1 MDKVEQL
8 KMILQEKSVP
18 FFTEEELELYLE
30 IFGNDVKKTAYHCL
44 LLKAQ
49 NNSLNVSGL
58 TTQDSSSY
66 FKMLAQQYITTN
78 SGVL

>member
-1 MDKVEQL
+1 MDKVQQL
-8 KMILQEKSVP
+8 KIILQEKSVP
-18 FFTEEELELYLE
+18 FFSEEELELYLGM
-30 IFGNDVKKTAYHCL
+30 FNDDLKKTAYHCL

-49 NNSLNVSGL
+49 NTSLNVSGL

-78 SGVL
+78 TGVL

>member
-8 KMILQEKSVP
+8 KLILQEKSVP
-18 FFTEEELELYLE
+18 FFSDEELELYLE
-30 IFGNDVKKTAYHCL
+30 MFGDDLKKTAYHCL

-49 NNSLNVSGL
+49 NNALNVSGL

-78 SGVL
+78 TGVI

>member
-30 IFGNDVKKTAYHCL
+30 IFDNDVKKTADHCL
-44 LLKAQ
+44 L
-49 NNSLNVSGL
+49 
-58 TTQDSSSY
+58 
-66 FKMLAQQYITTN
+66 
-78 SGVL
+78 

>member
-18 FFTEEELELYLE
+18 FFSEEELELYLE
-30 IFGNDVKKTAYHCL
+30 MFENDVRKAAYHCL

-78 SGVL
+78 TGVL